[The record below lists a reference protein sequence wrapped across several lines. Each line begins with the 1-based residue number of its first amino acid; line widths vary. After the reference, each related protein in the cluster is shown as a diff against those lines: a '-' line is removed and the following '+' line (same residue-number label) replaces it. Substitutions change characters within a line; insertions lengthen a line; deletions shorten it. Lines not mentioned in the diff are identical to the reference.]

1 MSSGCHVLKKREI
14 KIVKFTSPSQA
25 IQMAIADA
33 IKAIFQIAIAPRGIS
48 ITACYPKYAAHYTSA
63 IALAIS
69 QRLSAKAINI
79 AEAIAQA
86 CSQNPEISSQWQL
99 QAFGKGW
106 LNIVL
111 SDQYILTNLLALE
124 SWQPYG
130 MNYDQG
136 FWHKGNITNHTQ
148 ASEPVLQ
155 YAYARCCALIRLAYR
170 EKLLLPSAL
179 IDSSII
185 ASAIFTEPSEIGLYL
200 QNLAIAEFLD
210 CEQQASLVSDHGLS
224 RSQLSRA
231 LAKSFLDFYDRCR
244 IFGVNRGIALRRL
257 LLIRI
262 TQKLL
267 LAIAPTDINYTMY
280 L

>member
-1 MSSGCHVLKKREI
+1 
-14 KIVKFTSPSQA
+14 
-25 IQMAIADA
+25 MAIADA
-33 IKAIFQIAIAPRGIS
+33 IKAIFQTAIAPKEIS

-69 QRLSAKAINI
+69 QRLNAKAINI
-79 AEAIAQA
+79 AEAITQT

-99 QAFGKGW
+99 HAFGKGW
-106 LNIVL
+106 LNVVL
-111 SDQYILTNLLALE
+111 SDQYIFTNLLALE

-136 FWHKGNITNHTQ
+136 FWQNNRISNHTMS
-148 ASEPVLQ
+148 APVPVLQ

-170 EKLLLPSAL
+170 ENLLLPSIL

-185 ASAIFTEPSEIGLYL
+185 TNAIFTESSEISLYL

-210 CEQQASLVSDHGLS
+210 REQEDSLVSDHALS
-224 RSQLSRA
+224 RSQLSQE
-231 LAKSFLDFYDRCR
+231 LAKSFLDFYDHCR
-244 IFGVNRGIALRRL
+244 IFGVNRDIALRRL

-267 LAIAPTDINYTMY
+267 LAIGPTDINYTMH